1 MAPAM
6 DPKDLASLDPALD
19 MKITVGALKG
29 ALATIPAT
37 GALGADHARTLELV
51 VLKLGE
57 AETYFDRPVDEPAI
71 YERVLAIA
79 KAAGRGDIVSR
90 FGKRV
95 AQIQAYDY
103 EFKARLQA
111 FFGASTRAVGLFAKA
126 VELTPEFKEAKAGLQ
141 RAQNRVSK
149 AKAKLAALKAKA
161 EAARTDPK
169 AWTELGGAQADID
182 QLDAALASF
191 DVAVKAAPQNV
202 AITCKRAGVLAVTG
216 RLEEA
221 NAAFRSALAIDP
233 GSLNGKRGLNYTNYL
248 QGKQG

>member
-1 MAPAM
+1 MAPTM

-19 MKITVGALKG
+19 MKVTVGALKG

-37 GALGADHARTLELV
+37 GALGAEHAKTLELV

-57 AETYFDRPVDEPAI
+57 AETYFDRPVDEPGI

-79 KAAGRGDIVSR
+79 KAAGRGDIVTR

-95 AQIQAYDY
+95 AQIQAADL
-103 EFKARLQA
+103 EFRARLQA

-126 VELTPEFKEAKAGLQ
+126 VELTPEFKEAKDGLQ
-141 RAQNRVSK
+141 KAQNRVNKANSK
-149 AKAKLAALKAKA
+149 LPSLKAKA
-161 EAARTDPK
+161 DASRADAK
-169 AWTELGGAQADID
+169 AWTELGGAQADLD
-182 QLDAALASF
+182 LLDAALASL
-191 DVAVKAAPQNV
+191 DVAVRASPQGV
-202 AITCKRAGVLAVTG
+202 AIICKRAGVLAVMG

-221 NAAFRSALAIDP
+221 NAAFKGALGIDP

-248 QGKQG
+248 QGKVG